1 MVRALTILFGAL
13 TLWAGSPPPL
23 VAQEVLQDTAQ
34 SESPPAQIEQAAWLA
49 GNWQG
54 ISNEGDEVL
63 ESWLGPKGG
72 MMAGVVLNTEKSE
85 GRESESQ
92 WSEHM
97 VIVSDAQSLAF
108 HYDVFDVGF
117 GGAGGFTKR
126 RLLRIEDNGCKL
138 FFEAITFEC
147 KRAEGTR
154 EVIGMTVYWQEPAED
169 WNPEPELFT
178 YRYTRVR

>member
-1 MVRALTILFGAL
+1 MVRTLSLLLGAVV
-13 TLWAGSPPPL
+13 LWSAGSAPL
-23 VAQEVLQDTAQ
+23 AAQEVLQDTPD
-34 SESPPAQIEQAAWLA
+34 SGSPPAQIGQAAWLA

-54 ISNEGDEVL
+54 VSDEGDEVL

-85 GRESESQ
+85 ERGSESQ

-97 VIVSDAQSLAF
+97 VIVSEGQSLAF
-108 HYDVFDVGF
+108 HYDVFDAIVG
-117 GGAGGFTKR
+117 GGSFIKR
-126 RLLRIEDNGCKL
+126 RLLRIEGDGCKL
-138 FFEAITFEC
+138 FFQAITFEC
-147 KRAEGTR
+147 KRDEDAGK
-154 EVIGMTVYWQEPAED
+154 VVGMIIYWQEPADE